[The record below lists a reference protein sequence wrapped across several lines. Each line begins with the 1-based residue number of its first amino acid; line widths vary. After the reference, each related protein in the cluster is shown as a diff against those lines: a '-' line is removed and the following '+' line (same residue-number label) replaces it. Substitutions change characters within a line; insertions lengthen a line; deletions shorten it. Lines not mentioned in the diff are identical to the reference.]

1 MFKKLRKLS
10 IKDFFLQVKDILS
23 LGSQYYNA
31 CISIVTHC
39 IDNQIY
45 SPVIFEF
52 LINMFN
58 SSSDIELKVNI
69 SSTLSDIL
77 IKTKICDENLTTFY
91 KECLQQEII
100 MKPFQY

>member
-1 MFKKLRKLS
+1 M
-10 IKDFFLQVKDILS
+10 KDSFLQVKDILS
-23 LGSQYYNA
+23 LDTQYYNG
-31 CISIVTHC
+31 CISIITHC
-39 IDNQIY
+39 IENQIY

-52 LINMFN
+52 LINVFN
-58 SSSDIELKVNI
+58 SSSDLKLKVNVASI
-69 SSTLSDIL
+69 LSDIL

>member
-1 MFKKLRKLS
+1 M
-10 IKDFFLQVKDILS
+10 S
-23 LGSQYYNA
+23 LDTQYYNA
-31 CISIVTHC
+31 CISIITHC
-39 IDNQIY
+39 IENQIY

-58 SSSDIELKVNI
+58 SSSDLELKVNI

-100 MKPFQY
+100 MKTFQY